1 MSTAAATTTTST
13 ISSITSFFKDNLT
26 IVIIGLCISLLFI
39 AIFLLIKKINV
50 QFSHYDSVIQMVNN
64 NVDSLNKRVNDIK
77 FGTIEDIVDKTGPE
91 VGLPSLKPVETPT
104 VTKQSQQNNVTPSSK
119 ECKTVEPKMSTQV
132 NETKVKTPESNNV
145 ITTPTPVAQHSSED
159 SNNDDTKLNNNVETK
174 NEDSVVCL
182 NTDDCQDNNDNGNNI
197 PQVTEFVVMS

>member
-91 VGLPSLKPVETPT
+91 VSLPSLKPVETT
-104 VTKQSQQNNVTPSSK
+104 TNSKQSQQNNVDLTSK

-145 ITTPTPVAQHSSED
+145 IPTPTPVSHHSSED
-159 SNNDDTKLNNNVETK
+159 SNNDDTKLNNNVESK

-182 NTDDCQDNNDNGNNI
+182 NTDDCQDNNGNVS
-197 PQVTEFVVMS
+197 QVTEFVVMS

>member
-1 MSTAAATTTTST
+1 MSTAAATST
-13 ISSITSFFKDNLT
+13 ISTITSFFKDNLT

-91 VGLPSLKPVETPT
+91 VGLPSLKPVETT
-104 VTKQSQQNNVTPSSK
+104 TDTKQSQQNNVNPTSK
-119 ECKTVEPKMSTQV
+119 KCKTAEPKISTQV

-145 ITTPTPVAQHSSED
+145 ITTPTPVSHHSSEN
-159 SNNDDTKLNNNVETK
+159 SKNDDTNLNNNDETK

-182 NTDDCQDNNDNGNNI
+182 NTDDCQDVNNNV
-197 PQVTEFVVMS
+197 PHVTEFVVMG